1 LRLVPVAFWQTKTDA
16 RDMIAIDNKT
26 ISNWV
31 EWWDDGDPDAA
42 IVSGHKQSQIDELM
56 PWNH

>member
-1 LRLVPVAFWQTKTDA
+1 
-16 RDMIAIDNKT
+16 MIAIDNKT